1 MFRYKLFLIRIYL
14 KGNRIL
20 DYGAGSGKFA
30 AYLSKKN
37 FKTSALEPYNKEI
50 KNQSLLNINVFKKL
64 LTSLNLTSMTE

>member
-30 AYLSKKN
+30 AYLSKN
-37 FKTSALEPYNKEI
+37 FKTSFRTI
-50 KNQSLLNINVFKKL
+50 
-64 LTSLNLTSMTE
+64 